1 METWFPVAT
10 MIFIFG
16 IAIII
21 LRYGRPAPQN
31 RGRAVSASELQNTF
45 SLQELLQQEQSFA
58 VYYSGEPVLPSA
70 LLFIPGKSS
79 MNWKLTSGSK
89 GWKLIN
95 DHEQLTDLFQRIQRD
110 DFERKFQLWVLLPP
124 PSLAHLQP
132 DYTYLYAPQ
141 PLNPQRVVDTQNTVS
156 VHPIPEYNS
165 SLYGGR

>member
-1 METWFPVAT
+1 

-31 RGRAVSASELQNTF
+31 RGQAVSASEMHNTF

-89 GWKLIN
+89 GWKPVK
-95 DHEQLTDLFQRIQRD
+95 DHEQLTDLFQRIRRE
-110 DFERKFQLWVLLPP
+110 DFERRFQLWVLEPP

-132 DYTYLYAPQ
+132 DHTYLYASQ
-141 PLNPQRVVDTQNTVS
+141 GLHPQRVLNSQDAVS